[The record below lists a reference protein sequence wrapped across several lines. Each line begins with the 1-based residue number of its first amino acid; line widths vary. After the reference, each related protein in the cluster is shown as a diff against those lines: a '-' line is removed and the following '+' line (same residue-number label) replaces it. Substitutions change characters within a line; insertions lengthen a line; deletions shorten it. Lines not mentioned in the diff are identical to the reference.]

1 MTKTKSLVE
10 ARNEF
15 YDRAMEIVK
24 AAAEEGRPMTA
35 EELATVNDCNAQI
48 DAFDATIEAARS
60 TKMKATTAP
69 DGSLIVV
76 DTEAAA
82 KQAEDIK
89 NVISYLRERKED
101 ALSNATQMK
110 QSGNGA
116 VIPVTIVDKIIDK
129 VKEISPLYN
138 FATKYTDPGDL
149 KITVVDTSTD
159 DVTIDFVDDE
169 LDAPDSHV
177 PSFTTITLSGYVY
190 RAIALVSKKLVNNAA
205 FDLVTWLV
213 TYFSKKIAAFYERH
227 LIGSAAQNAK
237 VKGILGSY
245 DSANMKVTTASKS
258 AITGD
263 ELIDLQELIPDAYQG
278 NGVFIMNRAT
288 RKAIRKLK
296 DLEGRYLLNFDPTM
310 PFGVSLLGKPI
321 YLTENLDD
329 IGTANGNLIIYG
341 DISGLAVKEP
351 GSFEIQPLYERYAD
365 QGAIGINL
373 YGEMDAKVED
383 KQKIAVLAAAAA

>member
-1 MTKTKSLVE
+1 
-10 ARNEF
+10 
-15 YDRAMEIVK
+15 
-24 AAAEEGRPMTA
+24 AEEGRPMTA

-205 FDLVTWLV
+205 FDLVIWLV

-383 KQKIAVLAAAAA
+383 KQKIAVLVAAAA